1 MNNSKYDAS
10 FIIITAIVW
19 AAVTISVVAMA
30 IYAGVTG
37 IVFAFV
43 VLIVAVASWSRVV
56 REKGRTEPDVDKA
69 IDALNKQIQLLSD
82 KIEELRKELQA

>member
-43 VLIVAVASWSRVV
+43 VLIVAVTSWSRVV

>member
-1 MNNSKYDAS
+1 MNNSKYDTS

-43 VLIVAVASWSRVV
+43 VIIVAVTSWSRVV
-56 REKGRTEPDVDKA
+56 REKEHAKPDVDKA
-69 IDALNKQIQLLSD
+69 IDELNKQIQLLSD

>member
-1 MNNSKYDAS
+1 MNNSKYNAS

-43 VLIVAVASWSRVV
+43 VLIVAVTSWSRVV